1 MTRCNAMASFT
12 VVHALSVAVL
22 TDEDLVHAVML
33 QLAHLHRG
41 VRPFI
46 NAGAVSSL
54 WRRAARLTDEYL
66 ASWYKLRWH
75 ADLSH
80 AHLDDG
86 YGYRVMDLQF
96 RAGAYDW
103 TVRVWPALEVVQPF
117 GTAPVQVVAAQLRVP
132 SLETLPES
140 WSRRAEWSLT
150 IHHPSNSNL
159 DFIKYF
165 RIHFASGR
173 ISAFP
178 KVEPSV
184 QTPGWEGKSASAVEG
199 RLCQSCDNVNGALF
213 SLGATQKLMR
223 DGFIVG
229 RQLRLSL
236 QIRVNP
242 GSQRCGTMLHPDEQ
256 AAGGGGPA
264 AAAQLVAS
272 STVGGGS
279 IHALLPT
286 GALTDT
292 MKMVPTGDYCG
303 VFWCDVC
310 GVIMPVSA
318 LHRCSRG
325 CNYDVCNVCLDPRKN
340 RIVNAMMIG
349 WAGREKILL
358 EDAVVKE

>member
-1 MTRCNAMASFT
+1 MACT
-12 VVHALSVAVL
+12 THALHIAVL
-22 TDEDLVHAVML
+22 TDEDLVHAVLL

-54 WRRAARLTDEYL
+54 WRRAARLADEHI
-66 ASWYKLRWH
+66 ARWFQHRWH

-86 YGYRVMDLQF
+86 YGYKVMDLQF

-103 TVRVWPALEVVQPF
+103 TVRVWPALEVVQPHPIVPNQAWF
-117 GTAPVQVVAAQLRVP
+117 APVQVVAAQLRVP

-150 IHHPSNSNL
+150 IHHPSDSSL
-159 DFIKYF
+159 DFIKYY

-184 QTPGWEGKSASAVEG
+184 QTPSWEGKVRPEG
-199 RLCQSCDNVNGALF
+199 RLCQSCDNVNGARF

-242 GSQRCGTMLHPDEQ
+242 GSSLIIQILCSSLIIRSQNVSILALS
-256 AAGGGGPA
+256 AAEPCCTPMSKPRVA
-264 AAAQLVAS
+264 AVQQQQHSWSPVARLVAARF
-272 STVGGGS
+272 TRCCLP
-279 IHALLPT
+279 AL
-286 GALTDT
+286 
-292 MKMVPTGDYCG
+292 
-303 VFWCDVC
+303 
-310 GVIMPVSA
+310 
-318 LHRCSRG
+318 
-325 CNYDVCNVCLDPRKN
+325 
-340 RIVNAMMIG
+340 
-349 WAGREKILL
+349 
-358 EDAVVKE
+358 

>member
-22 TDEDLVHAVML
+22 TDDLVHAVML

-75 ADLSH
+75 ADLSR

-213 SLGATQKLMR
+213 SLGATEKLRR

-229 RQLRLSL
+229 QQLRLSL

-242 GSQRCGTMLHPDEQ
+242 GSQRCGIMLHPDEQ
-256 AAGGGGPA
+256 AAGGGP

-310 GVIMPVSA
+310 GVIMPASA

-325 CNYDVCNVCLDPRKN
+325 CNYDVCNVCLDPRKH

-358 EDAVVKE
+358 EDAVVVV